1 MRAIERSS
9 AFKRDYKRESKGPH
23 RPTLDTDLVL
33 VLKALANDQPAL
45 FDELRRFYGVDPL
58 AW

>member
-1 MRAIERSS
+1 VSE
-9 AFKRDYKRESKGPH
+9 AFFLQPQPLARDH
-23 RPTLDTDLVL
+23 PT
-33 VLKALANDQPAL
+33 L